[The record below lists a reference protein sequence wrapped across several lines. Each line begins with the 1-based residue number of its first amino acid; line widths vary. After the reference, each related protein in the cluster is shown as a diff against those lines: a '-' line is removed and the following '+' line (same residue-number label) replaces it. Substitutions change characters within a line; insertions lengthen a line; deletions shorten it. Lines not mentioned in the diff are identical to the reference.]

1 MLWQGEN
8 CPVTAHFGHHVER
21 WEALVYLF
29 PIPSNSPSLPS
40 FGESAAQQRLHPQV
54 APCTL
59 RVLGHPLPC
68 SSPLQTGRCVL
79 HFSSTRS
86 PTGANYNS

>member
-21 WEALVYLF
+21 WKALVYLF

-54 APCTL
+54 APL
-59 RVLGHPLPC
+59 YPEGAGPPPALQL
-68 SSPLQTGRCVL
+68 SP
-79 HFSSTRS
+79 
-86 PTGANYNS
+86 ANREVCASF